1 MLLEAMGHLLFHFY
15 ELVVR
20 RVAVWMVVERLQGA
34 HRAICHYV
42 SHLEGLPKLRL
53 RLLLLQSSNDGV
65 RKPALSELFVL
76 RKLGK
81 VDIVVVSAELS
92 LNRVSLQRLLVL
104 NEVIVLDVS
113 PFFVYVSLV
122 KIVFV

>member
-1 MLLEAMGHLLFHFY
+1 MLLEAMCHLLFHFY

-92 LNRVSLQRLLVL
+92 LH
-104 NEVIVLDVS
+104 
-113 PFFVYVSLV
+113 
-122 KIVFV
+122 